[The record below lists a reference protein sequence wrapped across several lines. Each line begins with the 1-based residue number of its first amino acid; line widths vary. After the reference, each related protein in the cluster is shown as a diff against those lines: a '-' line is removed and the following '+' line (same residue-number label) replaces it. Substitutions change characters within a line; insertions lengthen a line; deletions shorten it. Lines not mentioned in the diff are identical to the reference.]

1 MSKLY
6 PIYPKTTIL
15 WGKFQTNPLFFCR
28 IFVTVDDES
37 EHEQA
42 SFKRDRCVT
51 AYTHVCNEEFVQR
64 CIRSCKAFRQFS
76 HFKLWFFST
85 WGKSWQRVLE
95 KENIE
100 QQWTAV
106 LCASLVHFRTFQHH
120 PKAGGWRA
128 FSREEAHTLWAD
140 QMRGGFRFR
149 FSNVLLRKPNRRI
162 HTPLFM
168 KSRICTWHHRKVLDE
183 KQCILT
189 TFDVCADVL
198 REVEALVRAVV
209 RSLSHTFPHT
219 LVALESAVRKAMVRW
234 MRSSCWRHL

>member
-1 MSKLY
+1 MKAL
-6 PIYPKTTIL
+6 
-15 WGKFQTNPLFFCR
+15 
-28 IFVTVDDES
+28 

-85 WGKSWQRVLE
+85 WKSWQRVLE

-106 LCASLVHFRTFQHH
+106 LCAFLVHFRTFQHH

-140 QMRGGFRFR
+140 QMRGGFGFR